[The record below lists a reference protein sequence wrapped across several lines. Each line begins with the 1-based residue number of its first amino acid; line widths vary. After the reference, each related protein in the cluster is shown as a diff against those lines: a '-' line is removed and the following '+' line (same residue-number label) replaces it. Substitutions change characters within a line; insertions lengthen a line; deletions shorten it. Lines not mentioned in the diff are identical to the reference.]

1 MVEVHDWQEL
11 VTGQGAAAARRL
23 RVRTGDWSCDL
34 AAGSRLVEG
43 VGRTSLHSV
52 TKDRETSTLHIRSM
66 DFWALEE

>member
-23 RVRTGDWSCDL
+23 RVKSRDS
-34 AAGSRLVEG
+34 SRLVEG
-43 VGRTSLHSV
+43 VDRTSLHSV
-52 TKDRETSTLHIRSM
+52 TQDTETGDMHISSL